1 MLQPPETV
9 VDTVDQMIGAY
20 NVARNTKRW
29 PMVMFYTVL
38 NIAGINAQTI
48 HMLNS
53 NVKIRHGIFIRNLMQ
68 LVSEQIKL
76 SVQKSL
82 QVCISLYT

>member
-1 MLQPPETV
+1 MESGA
-9 VDTVDQMIGAY
+9 DIVDQMIGAH
-20 NVARNTKRW
+20 NVARDTRRW